1 MTNPALKKRYK
12 NHRMP
17 SIFPNSTSFVI
28 FFLFISQ
35 SVDFLWYNSRINVL
49 VVSKLASLEAQS
61 PFSSTPWS
69 IVFPSQLIY
78 HCKFTLVI
86 PSAIKT
92 AGEMQVLI
100 FLPKQCE
107 PPSSMSDTPVI
118 MIKRK

>member
-17 SIFPNSTSFVI
+17 SIFPYSASFVI
-28 FFLFISQ
+28 FLFISQ

-49 VVSKLASLEAQS
+49 VVSKLAYLEAQS

-69 IVFPSQLIY
+69 IVLPSQLIY
-78 HCKFTLVI
+78 HSKFTLVI
-86 PSAIKT
+86 PSEIKT